1 MAADKGLVAI
11 FLRLTQ
17 GGFRL
22 EEGAL
27 TMERDAEPDAF
38 CAAAALTSERKRSI
52 SSSEFFSGHTDS
64 PSFPRMLMISTCPIP
79 FAFSSVAFSMA
90 LLMQQTGAM
99 MFPLNRMR

>member
-1 MAADKGLVAI
+1 MISANTPPSTTGL
-11 FLRLTQ
+11 LKNS
-17 GGFRL
+17 
-22 EEGAL
+22 
-27 TMERDAEPDAF
+27 F

-90 LLMQQTGAM
+90 LLMQQSGAM